1 MSRPDLDRVLETALY
16 VDDVARA
23 ADFYR
28 RVFEF
33 DVLFIS
39 KRAGGMS
46 VAGKQV
52 LLLFRKGGSTE
63 PIITERGTIPPHDG
77 SGNLHMA
84 FAVPT
89 SALSAWEE
97 RLRANGV
104 SIEARYE
111 WPRGG
116 SSIYFRDP
124 DGHLIEFVTPG
135 CWEIY

>member
-1 MSRPDLDRVLETALY
+1 MSAPDLDGILETGLY

-39 KRAGGMS
+39 ERACGLS

-52 LLLFRKGGSTE
+52 LLMFRKGGSKE
-63 PIITERGTIPPHDG
+63 PIVTERGTIPPHDG
-77 SGNLHMA
+77 DGSLHMA
-84 FAVPT
+84 YAVPAG
-89 SALSAWEE
+89 ALPAWEE
-97 RLRANGV
+97 RLRAHGV
-104 SIEARYE
+104 AIEARYD

-116 SSIYFRDP
+116 SSIYFHDP
-124 DGHLIEFVTPG
+124 DGHLIELVTPG